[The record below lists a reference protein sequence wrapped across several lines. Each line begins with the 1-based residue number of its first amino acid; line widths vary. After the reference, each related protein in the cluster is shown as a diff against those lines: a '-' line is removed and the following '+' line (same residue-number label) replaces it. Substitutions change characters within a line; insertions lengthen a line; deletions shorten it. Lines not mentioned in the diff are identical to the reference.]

1 MGGMHSQVGYG
12 VLALPRFSTANLG
25 QLRHLVPLGF
35 VGLISWS
42 VWLLR
47 FTLSRVY
54 RPVLAGFTATTS
66 VVVPSYRED
75 PDILDRCLSTW
86 LAENPTEVIVVP
98 DIEDVGVIERLR
110 RRSQDDPRV
119 IVVPFR
125 HHGKRSALGV
135 GIRQAS
141 SEILVLADSDT
152 MWEPGLLAAVLAPF
166 KDSKV
171 GGVGTRQNAYLPKT
185 SAWRR
190 VADWMID
197 VRYLDYVRAQSRAGA
212 VACLSGRTV
221 AYRRRVVMPVLEH
234 LEDEFFLGRRCVA
247 GDDGRLTWLVIG
259 SGYKTVYQST
269 ARALSMFPDTGRAF
283 LKQRL
288 RWSRNSYRCYFTAI
302 WKGWLWRQPFICQ
315 LSVLQIIFTP
325 LTMGFAVT
333 YLGIWVLHPQLYVA
347 VVAVA
352 WLLLGRTLRGI
363 SHLVQRPGDI
373 WLLPLVALMTIIV
386 ALPVKTYAFLTMNT
400 QGWLTRRADLIGG
413 EAQSAASLR

>member
-1 MGGMHSQVGYG
+1 MHSHLLAG
-12 VLALPRFSTANLG
+12 VLVFPRLGTAHLG
-25 QLRHLVPLGF
+25 QLRHLIPLGF

-54 RPVLAGFTATTS
+54 RPVPTGFSASVS

-75 PDILDRCLSTW
+75 PVILERCLSSW
-86 LAENPTEVIVVP
+86 LAEGPDEVIVVP
-98 DIEDVGVIERLR
+98 DLEDIEVIEVLR
-110 RRSQDDPRV
+110 RRARTDGRLV
-119 IVVPFR
+119 VVPFR
-125 HHGKRSALGV
+125 HAGKRSALGA

-141 SEILVLADSDT
+141 REIVVLSDSDT

-166 KDSKV
+166 RDPKV

-221 AYRRRVVMPVLEH
+221 AYRRAVVLPVLEH

-247 GDDGRLTWLVIG
+247 GDDGRLTWLVLG

-288 RWSRNSYRCYFTAI
+288 RWSRNSYRCYLTAM

-315 LSVLQIIFTP
+315 LSVLQILFTP
-325 LTMGFAVT
+325 LTMGFAMT

-347 VVAVA
+347 VIAVA
-352 WLLLGRTLRGI
+352 WLLAGRTLRGI
-363 SHLVQRPGDI
+363 SHLRLNPGDI
-373 WLLPLVALMTIIV
+373 WLLPLVAVMTIIV

-400 QGWLTRRADLIGG
+400 HGWLTRRGDLIGG